1 MKISGF
7 TFVRNA
13 VKLNYPVVES
23 IRSALPIV
31 DEFVVCVGDSDDDTL
46 GLIRSIDDP
55 KVRIVESK
63 WNPNIRKGGF
73 VLAQQTNIALF
84 NCTGH
89 WAIYLQADEL
99 IHERDHDRLVKT
111 MQKFADDSR
120 VDGLAMRRRT
130 FYGDYSCLIDVYP
143 MHDDLIARIVKPHH
157 FVLSRGDAAGFTVH
171 PKYKEKGRLIRLVD
185 SATDLFHYGDIR
197 NSDESEARGQS
208 YAEMWERSVDG
219 NERDYYTEMPRQF
232 VCAYNGSHPAPIQD
246 RIAAHAVP
254 LDLESPRWR
263 HALTRREKILLFKTR
278 LSRQF
283 RPWFRSGR
291 SSARMIRDTPPMIR
305 DTH

>member
-31 DEFVVCVGDSDDDTL
+31 DEFVVCVGDGEDDTL
-46 GLIRSIDDP
+46 GLIRSINDP
-55 KVRIVESK
+55 KIRIVESK
-63 WNPNIRKGGF
+63 WNPNIKQGGF

-99 IHERDHDRLVKT
+99 IHERDHERLLKY
-111 MQKFADDSR
+111 MHKFADDSG

-171 PKYKEKGRLIRLVD
+171 PKFKEQGRKIRLVN
-185 SATDLFHYGDIR
+185 SQTDLFHYGDIR
-197 NSDESEARGQS
+197 SSSESNERAKS
-208 YAEMWERSVDG
+208 YAGMWDRTVEDD
-219 NERDYYTEMPRQF
+219 ERDYYQVMPREF
-232 VCAYNGSHPAPIQD
+232 VCEYSGDHPAVIQD
-246 RIAAHAVP
+246 RRAAHKEP
-254 LDLESPRWR
+254 LDLNSPLWR
-263 HALTRREKILLFKTR
+263 HDLTWNERKLKFKTA
-278 LSRQF
+278 LSRRF
-283 RPWFRSGR
+283 KSRFRSGR
-291 SSARMIRDTPPMIR
+291 SSAIIVPGDI
-305 DTH
+305 